1 MLNDLFRRKSVQRIL
16 EESAQSRM
24 EAEHGG
30 SLRRTLRAVDL
41 AAFGVAAIIGVGI
54 FSTVGQ
60 AAHSGGPAVAL
71 LFVFIAV
78 ACGFTAFCY
87 SEFAS
92 MIPISGSAYTYAY
105 ASFGEII
112 AWIIGWDLLL
122 EYAIGNIAV
131 AISWS
136 DYFTGFL
143 SGLRIHVPE
152 YLTMDFLTA
161 SRGYGKVQALI
172 AQGQTLAQIF
182 AEQSNLKDAYT
193 AWTTSPVIGRFHF
206 IADIPALLITAIV
219 TALIYVGIKESR
231 NANNVMVALK
241 LLVVLAV
248 IGVGFFYVQPTNWSP
263 FMPNGVTGVLS
274 GVAAVFFA
282 FIGFDAISTTAEECH
297 DPQRD
302 IPKGIFYSLV
312 VCTILYVFIAFV
324 LTGIVNFKELNVGDP
339 LAYIFKERLPWL
351 SGIIAFTAIFVIA
364 SVFLVFQLGQPR
376 IWMSMSRDGLLPRA
390 FSRIHPKF
398 KTPSFSTV
406 VTGLLVAIPALFMNL
421 TEVVEL
427 SSIGTLFAFVLVC
440 GGVLVLENS
449 KNPPVRPK
457 FKTPYINGRYI
468 VPVLYA
474 LAMYWCFKSDW
485 RGPLMILFVVVCTLV
500 TLLAIAKRLSL
511 IPVLGMLTSFFL
523 MTQLG
528 TTNWLRFAIW
538 LTVGL
543 VIYFLY
549 SRKHSRLKS
558 ASHQH
563 Q

>member
-1 MLNDLFRRKSVQRIL
+1 MLNHLLRRKSIQRIV
-16 EESAQSRM
+16 EESTQGRM
-24 EAEHGG
+24 EREFGG

-54 FSTVGQ
+54 FSTIGQ

-78 ACGFTAFCY
+78 ACAFTAFCY
-87 SEFAS
+87 AEFAS

-105 ASFGEII
+105 ASFGELI

-143 SGLRIHVPE
+143 SGVGIHIPE
-152 YLTMDFLTA
+152 YMTMDFLTA
-161 SRGYGKVQALI
+161 SRGYAKVQDFI
-172 AQGQTLAQIF
+172 AQGLSLAQVF
-182 AEQSNLKDAYT
+182 AEHSALKDAYT
-193 AWTTSPVIGRFHF
+193 AWTSAPVLGPLHL
-206 IADIPALLITAIV
+206 IADIPALLITAIIS
-219 TALIYVGIKESR
+219 ALIYVGIKESR
-231 NANNVMVALK
+231 NANNIMVALK

-248 IGVGFFYVQPTNWSP
+248 IAIGFFYVQPDNWSP
-263 FMPNGVTGVLS
+263 FMPNGLTGVLQ

-282 FIGFDAISTTAEECH
+282 FIGFDGISTMAEECH
-297 DPQRD
+297 EPQRD
-302 IPKGIFYSLV
+302 IPKGIFYSLII
-312 VCTILYVFIAFV
+312 CTILYVLIAFV
-324 LTGIVNFKELNVGDP
+324 LTGIVNYKVLNVGDP
-339 LAYIFKERLPWL
+339 LAFIFKERLPWL
-351 SGIIAFTAIFVIA
+351 SGIIAFSAIFVIA

-390 FSRIHPKF
+390 FSRIHPKHR
-398 KTPSFSTV
+398 TPSFSTIV
-406 VTGLLVAIPALFMNL
+406 AGLLVAIPALFMNL
-421 TEVVEL
+421 TEVIEL

-449 KNPPVRPK
+449 KNPPARPK

-474 LAMYWCFKSDW
+474 AALYWCIKSGT
-485 RGPLMILFVVVCTLV
+485 RSVPTIAFLSVAGIV
-500 TLLAIAKRLSL
+500 TVLSVIKRLSL
-511 IPVLGMLTSFFL
+511 IPVLGLLTSFFL

-528 TTNWLRFAIW
+528 GTNWTRFGIW
-538 LTVGL
+538 LLVGL

-549 SRKHSRLKS
+549 GRKHSRLNLS
-558 ASHQH
+558 QA
-563 Q
+563 

>member
-1 MLNDLFRRKSVQRIL
+1 MMLSDLFRRKTVQRIL
-16 EESAQSRM
+16 YESTQKRM
-24 EAEHGG
+24 DAEFGG

-54 FSTVGQ
+54 FSTIGQ
-60 AAHSGGPAVAL
+60 AAHSGGPAVSL
-71 LFVFIAV
+71 LFVFIAI

-87 SEFAS
+87 AEFAS

-143 SGLRIHVPE
+143 SGFGVRVPE
-152 YLTMDFLTA
+152 FMTMDFLTA
-161 SRGYGKVQALI
+161 SRGYTKVQALL
-172 AQGQTLAQIF
+172 ASGQSLTQIF
-182 AEQSNLKDAYT
+182 TEQSNLKDAYT
-193 AWTTSPVIGRFHF
+193 AWTNAPVIGPLH
-206 IADIPALLITAIV
+206 IVADIPALLITAIITV
-219 TALIYVGIKESR
+219 LIYIGIRESR

-241 LLVVLAV
+241 LVVVLAV
-248 IGVGFFYVQPTNWSP
+248 IAIGFFYVQPGNWSP
-263 FMPNGVTGVLS
+263 FMPNGLVGVLQ

-302 IPKGIFYSLV
+302 IPKGIFYSLII
-312 VCTILYVFIAFV
+312 CTILYVLVAFV
-324 LTGIVNFKELNVGDP
+324 LTGIANYKDLNVGDP
-339 LAYIFKERLPWL
+339 LAFIFKDRLPWL

-376 IWMSMSRDGLLPRA
+376 IWMSMSRDGLLPRV
-390 FSRIHPKF
+390 FSRIHPKY
-398 KTPSFSTV
+398 KTPSFST
-406 VTGLLVAIPALFMNL
+406 LVAGAVVAVPALFMNL
-421 TEVVEL
+421 TEVVDL

-449 KNPPVRPK
+449 ENPPGRPK

-468 VPVLYA
+468 VPILYA
-474 LAMYWCFKSDW
+474 FAMYGCYKSDW
-485 RGPLMILFVVVCTLV
+485 RGALMIVFVFVSTAV
-500 TLLAIAKRLSL
+500 TLLTIAKRLSL
-511 IPVLGMLTSFFL
+511 IPVLGLLTSFFL

-528 TTNWLRFAIW
+528 ATNWARFGIW
-538 LTVGL
+538 LIVGL
-543 VIYFLY
+543 AIYFLY
-549 SRKHSRLKS
+549 SRHHSRLCVR
-558 ASHQH
+558 
-563 Q
+563 